1 MATILGG
8 GRRLLLAVVCAV
20 AVANV
25 YAVQP
30 VLDAVGSDLGLTSG
44 GLGWLVAVGQAGYLA
59 GLVTLVPLGDVL
71 DRRRLIAGHLVLTAA
86 GSAVVAASTTAP
98 LALAGLG
105 VAGMFAVVVQTTVAY
120 TAAVSPPHE
129 RGRNIGTV
137 TSGVVVGILGARVMS
152 GFLAEAAGWRS
163 VYATLA
169 AASMVLAGLVMI
181 SLPPDESREGA
192 HGGYRQVIASMG
204 SLVAADRMFR
214 SRAALAFFVF
224 ASFGTLWSGLALP
237 LSAEPWHLTPAQIGL
252 FALAGLAGALGAA
265 RAGRWADR
273 GYAGPVTGWALVVLI
288 VSWTFTACTG
298 QSLWLLSAGVILLD
312 LAVQAVHVSNQ
323 HLITTARPRQAGG
336 VIGAYMAFYS
346 LGSALGAVTTAWT
359 YATAGWPAACLLGAG
374 YATAALAVWALSPR
388 PRPPGAAPHQPPEC
402 LSCPSPIRAP
412 RGVE

>member
-1 MATILGG
+1 MSTILGG

-20 AVANV
+20 AVANI

-30 VLDAVGSDLGLTSG
+30 VLDAAGSELGLTSG
-44 GLGWLVAVGQAGYLA
+44 GLGWLVAIGQAGYLA

-71 DRRRLIAGHLVLTAA
+71 DRRRLIAGQLVLTAA
-86 GSAVVAASTTAP
+86 GSAVVAASATAP

-137 TSGVVVGILGARVMS
+137 TSGVVVGILGSRVIA

-169 AASMVLAGLVMI
+169 TASVILAGLVLI
-181 SLPPDESREGA
+181 SLPSDESHECPR
-192 HGGYRQVIASMG
+192 GGYRQVIVSMG
-204 SLVAADRMFR
+204 RLVAADRMFR
-214 SRAALAFFVF
+214 SRAVIAFFVF

-237 LSAEPWHLTPAQIGL
+237 LSAEPWRLTPAQIGL
-252 FALAGLAGALGAA
+252 FAFAGLAGALGAA
-265 RAGRWADR
+265 RAGQWADR

-288 VSWTFTACTG
+288 VSWTFTAYTG
-298 QSLWLLSAGVILLD
+298 QSLWLLGAGVILLD
-312 LAVQAVHVSNQ
+312 LAVQVVHVSNQ
-323 HLITTARPRQAGG
+323 HLITTARPRQAGS
-336 VIGAYMAFYS
+336 VIGAYMTFYS
-346 LGSALGAVTTAWT
+346 IGSALGAVTTAWM

-374 YATAALAVWALSPR
+374 YATAALAVYVLSPR
-388 PRPPGAAPHQPPEC
+388 PHPAGAAPHQPSESSEE
-402 LSCPSPIRAP
+402 LTQR
-412 RGVE
+412 